1 MNIFSLPK
9 MAQQTHCRYLKTT
22 RHHFP
27 LGSTGPFPKSHG
39 SLIPWPDLPSHPITT
54 CLSEPEKQGRKV
66 ESCKELE
73 CIGLTLRSL
82 KLPAL
87 EKVPIHWNVCY
98 MPGTGQEAF
107 TYFTKLESLVL
118 FYAWRDWGSR
128 THVNLPQIT
137 ACSSPH
143 FQVRRV
149 SPSVTSGI
157 SIFAGNTMQ
166 TTLLPSRLTFPLSVL
181 WDRPLPVSCPLSIS
195 TTTHRCKHSSP
206 MWTCQWSAVAKFPD
220 LPHDP

>member
-1 MNIFSLPK
+1 
-9 MAQQTHCRYLKTT
+9 MAQQTHCSYLKTT

-27 LGSTGPFPKSHG
+27 LGSTGSFPKSHG

-54 CLSEPEKQGRKV
+54 CLSEPERQGRKV

-82 KLPAL
+82 ELPAL
-87 EKVPIHWNVCY
+87 ETVPIHWNVCY
-98 MPGTGQEAF
+98 MPRTGQEAF
-107 TYFTKLESLVL
+107 TYFAQLESLVL

-143 FQVRRV
+143 FQVRKV
-149 SPSVTSGI
+149 SPQSPLALVSLQGT
-157 SIFAGNTMQ
+157 Q
-166 TTLLPSRLTFPLSVL
+166 CRLHFFL
-181 WDRPLPVSCPLSIS
+181 
-195 TTTHRCKHSSP
+195 
-206 MWTCQWSAVAKFPD
+206 PD
-220 LPHDP
+220 LHSHSPYSETGHSPSLAHFLSLRPPTDANTLAPCRHVNDLLWRNSPTCLMTL